1 MELVLK
7 LDGWEGNLL
16 SKDEKIKG
24 EIRSKD
30 GKLLETVSG
39 QVLIIDA
46 KEEIVILELKQPIQK
61 RIVLS
66 IGSIRPNSISFVN
79 SESGEET
86 TERGLSIQVMSI
98 IETDDKNF
106 AKLEGKLWEK
116 TKEETKSKRNWKF
129 WQR

>member
-7 LDGWEGNLL
+7 LDRWESNLL
-16 SKDEKIKG
+16 SKDERIKG
-24 EIRSKD
+24 EIRSED
-30 GKLLETVSG
+30 GKLLETVDG

-116 TKEETKSKRNWKF
+116 TREEKESQRKWKF
-129 WQR
+129 WKK